1 MNDLKFAV
9 RQLLKNPGFTAV
21 AVLTLARRR
30 PLLSPKNAPHLP
42 VINTH
47 LDDEIPATAPDV
59 VARTIANPPAN
70 PVGAGMFRG
79 REQTLLEFDAF
90 SSSAVIGGG
99 NRPGER
105 HSQFVLQNGFIQS
118 LRHDAFRSGLRQY
131 SLGLAK
137 FNDVTGWRDKVKER
151 GRNNK
156 LARIM
161 GRLQIRV
168 VAHRAFVRFARFLH
182 VVRTGVRVRVKRD
195 NDFQTLRSAP
205 RMRRDI
211 DGIAGPSWPPN
222 HLQLPCWVPSDE
234 SSLLVSIRRSWVRL
248 APSQSQ
254 RGANIRVIEK
264 GFDARHESECCKAKK
279 ERLQVRG
286 VTTAFWTAAGSG
298 APRRFLRP
306 ASRPSGEF
314 HLRSATAI
322 QDAAA
327 PSDPTEHEQR
337 TTDHEP

>member
-1 MNDLKFAV
+1 RVAHSLGQQRFCNEQFSRARNPYGSAGPGGERHSRGAAICENRKQSEADPQRAMNDLKFAV

-151 GRNNK
+151 
-156 LARIM
+156 
-161 GRLQIRV
+161 
-168 VAHRAFVRFARFLH
+168 
-182 VVRTGVRVRVKRD
+182 
-195 NDFQTLRSAP
+195 
-205 RMRRDI
+205 
-211 DGIAGPSWPPN
+211 
-222 HLQLPCWVPSDE
+222 
-234 SSLLVSIRRSWVRL
+234 
-248 APSQSQ
+248 
-254 RGANIRVIEK
+254 
-264 GFDARHESECCKAKK
+264 
-279 ERLQVRG
+279 
-286 VTTAFWTAAGSG
+286 
-298 APRRFLRP
+298 
-306 ASRPSGEF
+306 
-314 HLRSATAI
+314 
-322 QDAAA
+322 
-327 PSDPTEHEQR
+327 
-337 TTDHEP
+337 